1 MHKCKLIDRHITHQL
16 ATDICCGISF
26 FVFEKYTNYVKEKK
40 LGEAI
45 DILLGLYNKGYSIV
59 NKEIG
64 NVEEL
69 NRELRETN
77 REVNMKFLNVKYF

>member
-1 MHKCKLIDRHITHQL
+1 ML
-16 ATDICCGISF
+16 
-26 FVFEKYTNYVKEKK
+26 FEGNDNILV
-40 LGEAI
+40 LPRVSGETSNI
-45 DILLGLYNKGYSIV
+45 FYNKGYSIV

>member
-1 MHKCKLIDRHITHQL
+1 ML
-16 ATDICCGISF
+16 
-26 FVFEKYTNYVKEKK
+26 FEGNDNILV
-40 LGEAI
+40 LPRVSGETSNI
-45 DILLGLYNKGYSIV
+45 FYNKGYSIV
-59 NKEIG
+59 NKLIG

>member
-1 MHKCKLIDRHITHQL
+1 MLFEGNDNILVLPRVS
-16 ATDICCGISF
+16 GEISNIF
-26 FVFEKYTNYVKEKK
+26 
-40 LGEAI
+40 
-45 DILLGLYNKGYSIV
+45 YNKGYSIV
-59 NKEIG
+59 NKLIG

>member
-1 MHKCKLIDRHITHQL
+1 ML
-16 ATDICCGISF
+16 
-26 FVFEKYTNYVKEKK
+26 FEGNDNILV
-40 LGEAI
+40 LPRVSGETSNI
-45 DILLGLYNKGYSIV
+45 FYNKGYSIV

-77 REVNMKFLNVKYF
+77 RAVNMKFLNVKYF

>member
-1 MHKCKLIDRHITHQL
+1 ML
-16 ATDICCGISF
+16 
-26 FVFEKYTNYVKEKK
+26 FEGNDNILV
-40 LGEAI
+40 LPRVSGETSNI
-45 DILLGLYNKGYSIV
+45 FYNKGYSIV
-59 NKEIG
+59 NKEIE

>member
-1 MHKCKLIDRHITHQL
+1 ML
-16 ATDICCGISF
+16 
-26 FVFEKYTNYVKEKK
+26 FEGNDNILV
-40 LGEAI
+40 LPRVSGETSNI
-45 DILLGLYNKGYSIV
+45 FYNKGYSIV

-77 REVNMKFLNVKYF
+77 KEVNMKFLNVKYF

>member
-1 MHKCKLIDRHITHQL
+1 MLFEGNDNILVLPRVS
-16 ATDICCGISF
+16 GEISNIF
-26 FVFEKYTNYVKEKK
+26 
-40 LGEAI
+40 
-45 DILLGLYNKGYSIV
+45 YNKGYSIV

>member
-1 MHKCKLIDRHITHQL
+1 ML
-16 ATDICCGISF
+16 
-26 FVFEKYTNYVKEKK
+26 FEGN
-40 LGEAI
+40 
-45 DILLGLYNKGYSIV
+45 DNILVLPRVSWETSNIFYNKGYSIV